1 MCSGNAIEVEEKG
14 DQGVGLVMRQ
24 RAWLLEGHGAV
35 DVIEQRGGVG
45 PVAAYRL
52 QRLGSAQAALAAGQ
66 RAFIAALALA
76 AVALGAL
83 TGIDVFA
90 LRGRAAAFRQARSIR
105 GNRDVPGFDFLR
117 RWRASHSVLR
127 RLGEERG

>member
-66 RAFIAALALA
+66 RAFIAALTLA
-76 AVALGAL
+76 AAALGAL
-83 TGIDVFA
+83 AGIDLLA
-90 LRGRAAAFRQARSIR
+90 LRGRSAAFRQARSIR
-105 GNRDVPGFDFLR
+105 GDRGVPGLDFLLR
-117 RWRASHSVLR
+117 RRPSAAVLR
-127 RLGEERG
+127 